1 MASIE
6 VTQEPDIS
14 ETHLRQG
21 CYYLPV
27 DMTYLNNF
35 EKMTSI
41 LIRYLELSLEKI
53 DTSLNRKGEKIVGFT
68 IGKTYGIT
76 KKQFRKNFSGAN
88 ANHWKKDGILRRYHT
103 TYKNKGYSFLIAF
116 GIITRHNIPPDVPK
130 HLKDQETLA
139 LGLEMQLI
147 LHFCYSIKDHRLD
160 NQTIDVGKRAKEKH
174 AGVVLYVAIKHERIG
189 LHTSIRQ

>member
-6 VTQEPDIS
+6 VNQEPDIS

-41 LIRYLELSLEKI
+41 LIRYLELSLENI

-76 KKQFRKNFSGAN
+76 KKT
-88 ANHWKKDGILRRYHT
+88 I
-103 TYKNKGYSFLIAF
+103 
-116 GIITRHNIPPDVPK
+116 
-130 HLKDQETLA
+130 QEKFQR
-139 LGLEMQLI
+139 GQ
-147 LHFCYSIKDHRLD
+147 C
-160 NQTIDVGKRAKEKH
+160 
-174 AGVVLYVAIKHERIG
+174 
-189 LHTSIRQ
+189 